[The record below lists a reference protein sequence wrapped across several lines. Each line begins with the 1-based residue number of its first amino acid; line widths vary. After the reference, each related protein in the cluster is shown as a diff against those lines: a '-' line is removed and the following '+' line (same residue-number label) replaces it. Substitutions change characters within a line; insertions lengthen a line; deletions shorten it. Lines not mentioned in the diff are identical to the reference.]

1 MKLWGR
7 GKKADVPVV
16 EREARWDVEYRRPDD
31 GANVIR
37 INQRNPKG
45 FNELLFKF
53 VPVAGVSFREKDVV
67 RFIEGTE
74 RGLSIRRV
82 FVDELHPQA
91 LAVWGLW
98 VEKGTGVSAQLGFVP
113 REVNDAIGERPVAA
127 TLVAMYAAVD
137 GKGSGLR
144 IDVWGTRM

>member
-1 MKLWGR
+1 MESEG
-7 GKKADVPVV
+7 GT
-16 EREARWDVEYRRPDD
+16 
-31 GANVIR
+31 VIR
-37 INQRNPKG
+37 SANIAAT
-45 FNELLFKF
+45 E
-53 VPVAGVSFREKDVV
+53 SV
-67 RFIEGTE
+67 RMS
-74 RGLSIRRV
+74 R
-82 FVDELHPQA
+82 
-91 LAVWGLW
+91 WGLW